1 MMIASKCQLLASLR
15 PIYFAIKFSIIC
27 EPRLKRA
34 NTITQCATAAH
45 YSTQAGTLVISSLNV
60 AADRSSR
67 NVTSLNHLDL
77 QKVLVDLNCVYL
89 SRLRHQLPVQK
100 SGLTAALYSTNV
112 INVWQYLYLRNFVRF
127 LCLRQKPFSLQQP

>member
-1 MMIASKCQLLASLR
+1 MVEYLIRRNLGIVNILKVGVMMIASKCQLLASLR

-112 INVWQYLYLRNFVRF
+112 INGW
-127 LCLRQKPFSLQQP
+127 

>member
-1 MMIASKCQLLASLR
+1 MPVASELTADLFCNKIFNNLRAKVEESKHNNAMCNSSPLLYPGR
-15 PIYFAIKFSIIC
+15 
-27 EPRLKRA
+27 
-34 NTITQCATAAH
+34 
-45 YSTQAGTLVISSLNV
+45 QAGTLVISSLNV

-77 QKVLVDLNCVYL
+77 QKVLVDLNCVYI

-112 INVWQYLYLRNFVRF
+112 INVW
-127 LCLRQKPFSLQQP
+127 